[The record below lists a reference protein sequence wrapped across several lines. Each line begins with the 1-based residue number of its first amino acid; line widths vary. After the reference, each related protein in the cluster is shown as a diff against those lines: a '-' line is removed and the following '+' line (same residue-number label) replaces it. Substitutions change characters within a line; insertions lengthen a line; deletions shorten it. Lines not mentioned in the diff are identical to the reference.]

1 MQDRPEMESGITVG
15 RERIRLRPAVFFS
28 RECGARATSGRIR
41 EAPGDE
47 ILHDSVALHLALPL
61 RWLRSSL
68 RRQKAMAIGTA
79 TAATELDAYD
89 RLVKPQPPA
98 EGPAME
104 ALKSCA
110 PLRSAPAEALRAL
123 ARQATLRPVSRG
135 LALATQ
141 GAGLDVAIL
150 VVRGRI
156 RSVCR
161 AANGREISVE
171 IFKSGDLIA
180 DGAISASPL
189 GQDWEAVENGA
200 VLVIPRDALLA
211 CVRANPEIALALA
224 AELVAR
230 VERSKQLATGLA
242 LAGVQE
248 RVVARLVALG
258 RQDGAAGPEG
268 LLIRSRPT
276 QQELANQ
283 IGACRE
289 TVSRTVSEL
298 VRQGLLTPRG
308 RSLLVSPRL
317 LDGAA

>member
-1 MQDRPEMESGITVG
+1 VQIETSAAGVLDAPPI
-15 RERIRLRPAVFFS
+15 FFHG
-28 RECGARATSGRIR
+28 ECGAHATTGGNRGDPWNRIPCDFAR
-41 EAPGDE
+41 LG
-47 ILHDSVALHLALPL
+47 LALPL
-61 RWLRSSL
+61 RRLRDRSL
-68 RRQKAMAIGTA
+68 RRQKAMAIATA
-79 TAATELDAYD
+79 TAPADFDAYD
-89 RLVKPQPPA
+89 RLAKPQPPV

-104 ALKSCA
+104 ALKNCA
-110 PLRSAPAEALRAL
+110 PLRSAPVEALRAL

-135 LALATQ
+135 LALAAQ
-141 GAGLDVAIL
+141 GAGLDAAIL

-161 AANGREISVE
+161 APNGREISVE
-171 IFKSGDLIA
+171 IFKAGDLIA
-180 DGAISASPL
+180 DGAISAAPL

-200 VLVIPRDALLA
+200 VLMIPREALLA
-211 CVRANPEIALALA
+211 CLRANPEIALALA

-258 RQDGAAGPEG
+258 RQDGAPGPEG

-298 VRQGLLTPRG
+298 DRQGLLTPRG
-308 RSLLVSPRL
+308 RSLLLSPRL
-317 LDGAA
+317 LEGPA